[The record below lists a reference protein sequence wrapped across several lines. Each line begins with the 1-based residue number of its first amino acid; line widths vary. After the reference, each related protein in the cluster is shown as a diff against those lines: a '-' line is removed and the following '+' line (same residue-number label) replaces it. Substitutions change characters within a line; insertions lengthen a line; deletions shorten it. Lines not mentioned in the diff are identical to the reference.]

1 MNNYV
6 AEVIGTFMLIF
17 VGTGSVV
24 VNVANDGALSLVGV
38 ALAWG
43 LVVAV
48 TIYTIGDISGAHIN
62 PAITIGLCVAGRFDA
77 KQVVPYIL
85 CQCIGAFL
93 ASGLIRVLFPDQA
106 SLGPTLPSGP
116 LMQSFIME
124 IMLTLILMFVVLNVT
139 VGAKEKGITA
149 GFVVGG
155 VITFEVLVGGPIS
168 GASMNPARSLAPA
181 VVGGDLQHL
190 WIYLTAPVI
199 GAIVAVGLCACIRK
213 EDSGEEQDGEQVG
226 AIES

>member
-1 MNNYV
+1 MKNYV

-62 PAITIGLCVAGRFDA
+62 PAVTIGICVAGRF
-77 KQVVPYIL
+77 QVRQVLPYL
-85 CQCIGAFL
+85 LAQCTGALL

-106 SLGPTLPSGP
+106 SLGPTLPSGSI
-116 LMQSFIME
+116 MQSFIME
-124 IMLTLILMFVVLNVT
+124 VMLTLILMFVVLNVT

-149 GFVVGG
+149 GFVVGS
-155 VITFEVLVGGPIS
+155 VIAFEVLVGGPIS
-168 GASMNPARSLAPA
+168 GASMNPARSIAPA
-181 VVGGDLQHL
+181 VVGGELQHL

-199 GAIVAVGLCACIRK
+199 GAVIAVGLCSLIRK
-213 EDSGEEQDGEQVG
+213 EESGEEL
-226 AIES
+226 